1 MEIDLGYGGGSSN
14 NEPVEPIDPI
24 NGGQKVD
31 ANGNPITNM
40 NEPVPPSDPVPPTDP
55 KDPKDPN
62 DPNDPKDPKDPAD
75 PKDNEIELKEGYT
88 LTVEDK
94 TYTVDKDGNLVDE
107 QGNVFK
113 KAEEV
118 KDWLKEFSVDETKDD
133 EINLDNIQ
141 KALDYEVT
149 DEEGNPITYE
159 NNIEGVKAYI
169 NDVIETSKLEHYETA
184 INTLYQKYPILQEVL
199 NYYIANG
206 NSLEGFTETPDRS
219 NITIDDTNE
228 EQQIEIIKTL
238 WKEQGIKGDVTQY
251 INYLKNAS
259 ILTSTAKEALDT
271 LKSIDAENKKA
282 YEEEAERRKQESYE
296 AEVEHWTNIKN
307 IIDSKEIAGYKI
319 PDSITISRNGQKI
332 SVTPNDFFNY
342 IYRVDNENKSAY
354 QRDLEAEEP
363 NKRLNDEILRAYLKF
378 TGGSYTDLV
387 NMAINQEKV
396 NNLKLKAKQNANS
409 KSIKINRT
417 TNTKQTKDIDLGYN

>member
-1 MEIDLGYGGGSSN
+1 MEIDLGYEGITPNEESAEEKTPIN
-14 NEPVEPIDPI
+14 NEP
-24 NGGQKVD
+24 KVD
-31 ANGNPITNM
+31 ENGNPIQDVNQDQPNN
-40 NEPVPPSDPVPPTDP
+40 NEENPNEENPNE
-55 KDPKDPN
+55 KDKENPN
-62 DPNDPKDPKDPAD
+62 EEDIKL
-75 PKDNEIELKEGYT
+75 EEGNT
-88 LTVEDK
+88 VTVEDK
-94 TYTVDKDGNLVDE
+94 TYTVDKDGNLVDDK
-107 QGNVFK
+107 GNIFK

-363 NKRLNDEILRAYLKF
+363 SKRLNDEILRAYLKF
-378 TGGSYTDLV
+378 TGGSYADLV

>member
-1 MEIDLGYGGGSSN
+1 MEIDLGYEEITPNEEPAEEKTPIN
-14 NEPVEPIDPI
+14 NEP
-24 NGGQKVD
+24 KVD
-31 ANGNPITNM
+31 ENGNPIQDVNQNQPNN
-40 NEPVPPSDPVPPTDP
+40 NEEN
-55 KDPKDPN
+55 PN
-62 DPNDPKDPKDPAD
+62 KENPNEEDKENP
-75 PKDNEIELKEGYT
+75 NEEDIKLEEGNT
-88 LTVEDK
+88 VTVEDK
-94 TYTVDKDGNLVDE
+94 TYTVDKDGNLVDDK
-107 QGNVFK
+107 GNIFK

-149 DEEGNPITYE
+149 DEDGNPITYE

-206 NSLEGFTETPDRS
+206 NSLEGFTETPDRN

-319 PDSITISRNGQKI
+319 PDSITISKNGQKI

-354 QRDLEAEEP
+354 QKDLEAEEP
-363 NKRLNDEILRAYLKF
+363 SKRLNDEILRAYLKF
-378 TGGSYTDLV
+378 TGGSYADLV

>member
-1 MEIDLGYGGGSSN
+1 MEIDLGYEEITPNKESSEEKTSIN
-14 NEPVEPIDPI
+14 NEP
-24 NGGQKVD
+24 KVD
-31 ANGNPITNM
+31 ENGNPIQDVNQNQPNN
-40 NEPVPPSDPVPPTDP
+40 NEENPNEENPNE
-55 KDPKDPN
+55 KDKENPN
-62 DPNDPKDPKDPAD
+62 EEDIKL
-75 PKDNEIELKEGYT
+75 EEGNT
-88 LTVEDK
+88 VTVEDK
-94 TYTVDKDGNLVDE
+94 TYTVDKDGNLVDDK
-107 QGNVFK
+107 GNIFK

-363 NKRLNDEILRAYLKF
+363 SKRLNDEILRAYLKF
-378 TGGSYTDLV
+378 TGGSYADLV

>member
-1 MEIDLGYGGGSSN
+1 MEIDLGYDGITPNEESAEEKTPIN
-14 NEPVEPIDPI
+14 NEP
-24 NGGQKVD
+24 KVD
-31 ANGNPITNM
+31 ENGNPIQDVNQNQPNNNEENTNEENP
-40 NEPVPPSDPVPPTDP
+40 NE
-55 KDPKDPN
+55 KDKENPN
-62 DPNDPKDPKDPAD
+62 EEDIKL
-75 PKDNEIELKEGYT
+75 EEGNT
-88 LTVEDK
+88 VTVEDK
-94 TYTVDKDGNLVDE
+94 TYTVDKDGNLVDDK
-107 QGNVFK
+107 GNIFK

-133 EINLDNIQ
+133 EINLDNIR

-363 NKRLNDEILRAYLKF
+363 SKRLNDEILRAYLKF
-378 TGGSYTDLV
+378 TGGSYADLV

>member
-1 MEIDLGYGGGSSN
+1 MEIDLGYDGITPNEESAEEKTPIN
-14 NEPVEPIDPI
+14 NEP
-24 NGGQKVD
+24 KVD
-31 ANGNPITNM
+31 ENGNPIQDVNQDQSNN
-40 NEPVPPSDPVPPTDP
+40 NEENPNEENPNE
-55 KDPKDPN
+55 KDKENPN
-62 DPNDPKDPKDPAD
+62 EEDINL
-75 PKDNEIELKEGYT
+75 EEGNT
-88 LTVEDK
+88 VTVEDK
-94 TYTVDKDGNLVDE
+94 TYTVDKDGNLVDDK
-107 QGNVFK
+107 GNIFK

-363 NKRLNDEILRAYLKF
+363 SKRLNDEILRAYLKF
-378 TGGSYTDLV
+378 TGGSYADLV

>member
-1 MEIDLGYGGGSSN
+1 MEIDLGYDGITPNEESAEEKTPIN
-14 NEPVEPIDPI
+14 NEP
-24 NGGQKVD
+24 KVD
-31 ANGNPITNM
+31 ENGNPIQDVNQDQPNN
-40 NEPVPPSDPVPPTDP
+40 NEENPNEENPNE
-55 KDPKDPN
+55 KDKENPN
-62 DPNDPKDPKDPAD
+62 EEDIKL
-75 PKDNEIELKEGYT
+75 EEGNT
-88 LTVEDK
+88 VTVEDK
-94 TYTVDKDGNLVDE
+94 TYTVDKDGNLVDDK
-107 QGNVFK
+107 GNIFK

-149 DEEGNPITYE
+149 DEDGNPITYE

-319 PDSITISRNGQKI
+319 PDSITISKNGQKI

-363 NKRLNDEILRAYLKF
+363 SKRLNDEILRAYLKF
-378 TGGSYTDLV
+378 TGGSYADLV

>member
-1 MEIDLGYGGGSSN
+1 MEIDLGYDGITPNEEPAEEKTPIN
-14 NEPVEPIDPI
+14 NEP
-24 NGGQKVD
+24 KVD
-31 ANGNPITNM
+31 ENGNPIQDVNQNQPNN
-40 NEPVPPSDPVPPTDP
+40 NEENPNEENPDE
-55 KDPKDPN
+55 KDKEKPN
-62 DPNDPKDPKDPAD
+62 EEDINL
-75 PKDNEIELKEGYT
+75 EEGNT
-88 LTVEDK
+88 VTVEDK
-94 TYTVDKDGNLVDE
+94 TYTVDKDGNLIDNK
-107 QGNVFK
+107 GNIFK

-363 NKRLNDEILRAYLKF
+363 SKRLNDEILRAYLKF
-378 TGGSYTDLV
+378 TGGSYADLV

>member
-1 MEIDLGYGGGSSN
+1 MEIDLGYNEITPNEESAEEKTPIN
-14 NEPVEPIDPI
+14 NEP
-24 NGGQKVD
+24 KVD
-31 ANGNPITNM
+31 ENGNPIQDVNQNQPNN
-40 NEPVPPSDPVPPTDP
+40 NEEN
-55 KDPKDPN
+55 PN
-62 DPNDPKDPKDPAD
+62 EENPNEENKENP
-75 PKDNEIELKEGYT
+75 NEEDIKLEEGNT
-88 LTVEDK
+88 VTVEDK
-94 TYTVDKDGNLVDE
+94 TYTVDKDGNLVDDK
-107 QGNVFK
+107 GNIFK

-149 DEEGNPITYE
+149 DEDGNPITYE

-169 NDVIETSKLEHYETA
+169 SDVIETSKLEHYETA

-363 NKRLNDEILRAYLKF
+363 SKRLNDEILRAYLKF
-378 TGGSYTDLV
+378 TGGSYADLV

>member
-1 MEIDLGYGGGSSN
+1 MEIDLGYDGITPNEESAEEKTPIN
-14 NEPVEPIDPI
+14 NEP
-24 NGGQKVD
+24 KVD
-31 ANGNPITNM
+31 ENGNPIQDVNQNQPNN
-40 NEPVPPSDPVPPTDP
+40 NEEN
-55 KDPKDPN
+55 PN
-62 DPNDPKDPKDPAD
+62 EENPNEEDIKL
-75 PKDNEIELKEGYT
+75 EEGNT
-88 LTVEDK
+88 VTVEDK
-94 TYTVDKDGNLVDE
+94 TYTVDKDGNLVDDK
-107 QGNVFK
+107 GNIFK

-149 DEEGNPITYE
+149 DEDGNPITYE

-363 NKRLNDEILRAYLKF
+363 SKRLNDEILRAYLKF
-378 TGGSYTDLV
+378 TGGSYADLV

>member
-1 MEIDLGYGGGSSN
+1 MEIDLGYDGITPNEETAEEKTPIN
-14 NEPVEPIDPI
+14 NEP
-24 NGGQKVD
+24 KVD
-31 ANGNPITNM
+31 ENGNPIQDVNQDQPNNSEENP
-40 NEPVPPSDPVPPTDP
+40 NEEN
-55 KDPKDPN
+55 PN
-62 DPNDPKDPKDPAD
+62 EEDKENPNEEDI
-75 PKDNEIELKEGYT
+75 NLEEGNT
-88 LTVEDK
+88 VTVEDK
-94 TYTVDKDGNLVDE
+94 TYTVDKDGNLVDDK
-107 QGNVFK
+107 GNIFK

-363 NKRLNDEILRAYLKF
+363 SKRLNDEILRAYLKF
-378 TGGSYTDLV
+378 TGGSYADLV

>member
-1 MEIDLGYGGGSSN
+1 MEIDLGYNEITPNEESAEEKTPIN
-14 NEPVEPIDPI
+14 NEP
-24 NGGQKVD
+24 KVD
-31 ANGNPITNM
+31 ENGNPIQDVNQNQPNN
-40 NEPVPPSDPVPPTDP
+40 NEEN
-55 KDPKDPN
+55 PN
-62 DPNDPKDPKDPAD
+62 EENPNEENKENP
-75 PKDNEIELKEGYT
+75 NEEDIKLEEGNT
-88 LTVEDK
+88 VTVEDK
-94 TYTVDKDGNLVDE
+94 TYTVDKDGNLVDDK
-107 QGNVFK
+107 GNIFK

-363 NKRLNDEILRAYLKF
+363 SKRLNDEILRAYLKF
-378 TGGSYTDLV
+378 TGGSYADLV

>member
-1 MEIDLGYGGGSSN
+1 MEIDLGYNGITPNEESAEEKTPIN
-14 NEPVEPIDPI
+14 NEP
-24 NGGQKVD
+24 KVD
-31 ANGNPITNM
+31 ENGNPIQDVNQDQPNN
-40 NEPVPPSDPVPPTDP
+40 NEENPNEENPNE
-55 KDPKDPN
+55 KDKENPN
-62 DPNDPKDPKDPAD
+62 EEDINL
-75 PKDNEIELKEGYT
+75 EEGNT
-88 LTVEDK
+88 VTVEDK
-94 TYTVDKDGNLVDE
+94 TYTVDKDGNLVDDK
-107 QGNVFK
+107 GNIFK

-149 DEEGNPITYE
+149 DEDGNPITYE

-363 NKRLNDEILRAYLKF
+363 SKRLNDEILRAYLKF
-378 TGGSYTDLV
+378 TGGSYADLV

>member
-1 MEIDLGYGGGSSN
+1 MEIDLGYDGITPNEESAEEKTPIN
-14 NEPVEPIDPI
+14 NEP
-24 NGGQKVD
+24 KVD
-31 ANGNPITNM
+31 ENGNPIQDVNQNQSNNNEENTNEENT
-40 NEPVPPSDPVPPTDP
+40 NEEN
-55 KDPKDPN
+55 KENPN
-62 DPNDPKDPKDPAD
+62 EEDIKL
-75 PKDNEIELKEGYT
+75 EEGNT
-88 LTVEDK
+88 VTVEDK
-94 TYTVDKDGNLVDE
+94 TYTVDKDGNLVDDK
-107 QGNVFK
+107 GNIFK

-149 DEEGNPITYE
+149 DEDGNPITYE

-363 NKRLNDEILRAYLKF
+363 SKRLNDEILRAYLKF
-378 TGGSYTDLV
+378 TGGSYADLV

>member
-1 MEIDLGYGGGSSN
+1 MEIDLGYDGITSNEESAEEKTPIN
-14 NEPVEPIDPI
+14 NEP
-24 NGGQKVD
+24 KVD
-31 ANGNPITNM
+31 ENGNPIQDVNQNQLNN
-40 NEPVPPSDPVPPTDP
+40 NEENPNEENPDE
-55 KDPKDPN
+55 KDKEN
-62 DPNDPKDPKDPAD
+62 S
-75 PKDNEIELKEGYT
+75 NEEDIKLEEGNT
-88 LTVEDK
+88 VTVEDK
-94 TYTVDKDGNLVDE
+94 TYTVDKDGNLVDDK
-107 QGNVFK
+107 GNIFK

-149 DEEGNPITYE
+149 DEDGNPITYE

-363 NKRLNDEILRAYLKF
+363 SKRLNDEILRAYLKF
-378 TGGSYTDLV
+378 TGGSYADLV

>member
-1 MEIDLGYGGGSSN
+1 MEIDLGYEEITPNEESTEEKTPIN
-14 NEPVEPIDPI
+14 NEP
-24 NGGQKVD
+24 KVD
-31 ANGNPITNM
+31 ENGNPIQDVNQDQPNN
-40 NEPVPPSDPVPPTDP
+40 NEENPNEENPNE
-55 KDPKDPN
+55 KDKENPN
-62 DPNDPKDPKDPAD
+62 EEDIKL
-75 PKDNEIELKEGYT
+75 EEGNT
-88 LTVEDK
+88 VTVEDK
-94 TYTVDKDGNLVDE
+94 TYTVDKDGNLVDDK
-107 QGNVFK
+107 GNIFK

-319 PDSITISRNGQKI
+319 PNSITISRNGQKI

-363 NKRLNDEILRAYLKF
+363 SKRLNDEILRAYLKF
-378 TGGSYTDLV
+378 TGGSYADLV

>member
-1 MEIDLGYGGGSSN
+1 MEIDLGYDGITPNEESAEEKTPIN
-14 NEPVEPIDPI
+14 NEP
-24 NGGQKVD
+24 KVD
-31 ANGNPITNM
+31 ENGNPIQDVNQDQPNNNEENTNEENL
-40 NEPVPPSDPVPPTDP
+40 NE
-55 KDPKDPN
+55 KDKENPN
-62 DPNDPKDPKDPAD
+62 EEDIKL
-75 PKDNEIELKEGYT
+75 EEGNT
-88 LTVEDK
+88 VTVEDK
-94 TYTVDKDGNLVDE
+94 TYTVDKDGNLVDDK
-107 QGNVFK
+107 GNIFK

-149 DEEGNPITYE
+149 DEDGNPITYE

-363 NKRLNDEILRAYLKF
+363 SKRLNDEILRAYLKF
-378 TGGSYTDLV
+378 TGGSYADLV

>member
-1 MEIDLGYGGGSSN
+1 MEIDLGYDGITPNEESAEEKTPIN
-14 NEPVEPIDPI
+14 NEP
-24 NGGQKVD
+24 KVD
-31 ANGNPITNM
+31 ENGNPIQDVNQNQPNN
-40 NEPVPPSDPVPPTDP
+40 NEE
-55 KDPKDPN
+55 DPN
-62 DPNDPKDPKDPAD
+62 EENSNEKDKENPNEE
-75 PKDNEIELKEGYT
+75 NINLEEGNT
-88 LTVEDK
+88 VTVEDK
-94 TYTVDKDGNLVDE
+94 TYTVDKDGNLVDDK
-107 QGNVFK
+107 GNIFK

-141 KALDYEVT
+141 KALDYEIT
-149 DEEGNPITYE
+149 DEDGNPITYE

-363 NKRLNDEILRAYLKF
+363 SKRLNDEILRAYLKF
-378 TGGSYTDLV
+378 TGGSYADLV

-417 TNTKQTKDIDLGYN
+417 TNTKQIKDIDLGYN

>member
-1 MEIDLGYGGGSSN
+1 MEIDLGYDGITPNEESAEEKTPIN
-14 NEPVEPIDPI
+14 NEP
-24 NGGQKVD
+24 KVD
-31 ANGNPITNM
+31 ENGNPIQDVNQNQPNNNEENTNEENP
-40 NEPVPPSDPVPPTDP
+40 NE
-55 KDPKDPN
+55 KDKENPN
-62 DPNDPKDPKDPAD
+62 EEDIKL
-75 PKDNEIELKEGYT
+75 EEGNT
-88 LTVEDK
+88 VTVEDK
-94 TYTVDKDGNLVDE
+94 TYTVDKDGNLVDDK
-107 QGNVFK
+107 GNIFK

-149 DEEGNPITYE
+149 DEDGNPITYE
-159 NNIEGVKAYI
+159 NNIDGVKAYI

-319 PDSITISRNGQKI
+319 PDSITISKNGQKI

-363 NKRLNDEILRAYLKF
+363 SKRLNDEILRAYLKF
-378 TGGSYTDLV
+378 TGGSYADLV

>member
-1 MEIDLGYGGGSSN
+1 MEIDLGYEEITPNKESSEEKTSIN
-14 NEPVEPIDPI
+14 NEP
-24 NGGQKVD
+24 KVD
-31 ANGNPITNM
+31 ENGNPIQDVNQNQPNN
-40 NEPVPPSDPVPPTDP
+40 NEENPNEENSNE
-55 KDPKDPN
+55 KDKENPN
-62 DPNDPKDPKDPAD
+62 EEDINL
-75 PKDNEIELKEGYT
+75 EEGNT
-88 LTVEDK
+88 VTVEDK
-94 TYTVDKDGNLVDE
+94 TYTVDKDGNLVDDK
-107 QGNVFK
+107 GNIFK

-363 NKRLNDEILRAYLKF
+363 SKRLNDEILRAYLKF
-378 TGGSYTDLV
+378 TGGSYADLV

>member
-1 MEIDLGYGGGSSN
+1 MEIDLGYDGITPNEESAEEKTPIN
-14 NEPVEPIDPI
+14 NEP
-24 NGGQKVD
+24 KVD
-31 ANGNPITNM
+31 ENGNPIQDVNQNQPNNNEENTNEENT
-40 NEPVPPSDPVPPTDP
+40 NEENTNE
-55 KDPKDPN
+55 KDKENPN
-62 DPNDPKDPKDPAD
+62 EEDINL
-75 PKDNEIELKEGYT
+75 EEGNT
-88 LTVEDK
+88 VTVEDK
-94 TYTVDKDGNLVDE
+94 TYTVDKDGNLVDDK
-107 QGNVFK
+107 GNIFK

-363 NKRLNDEILRAYLKF
+363 SKRLNDEILRAYLKF
-378 TGGSYTDLV
+378 TGGSYADLV

>member
-1 MEIDLGYGGGSSN
+1 MEIDLGYEEITPNEESTEEKTPIN
-14 NEPVEPIDPI
+14 NEP
-24 NGGQKVD
+24 KVD
-31 ANGNPITNM
+31 ENGNPIQDVNQNQPNNNEENPNEENTNEENKENP
-40 NEPVPPSDPVPPTDP
+40 NEEDI
-55 KDPKDPN
+55 KL
-62 DPNDPKDPKDPAD
+62 
-75 PKDNEIELKEGYT
+75 EEGNT
-88 LTVEDK
+88 VTVEDK
-94 TYTVDKDGNLVDE
+94 TYTVDKDGNLVDDK
-107 QGNVFK
+107 GNIFK

-307 IIDSKEIAGYKI
+307 IIDSKQIAGYKI

-363 NKRLNDEILRAYLKF
+363 SKRLNDEILRAYLKF
-378 TGGSYTDLV
+378 TGGSYADLV

>member
-1 MEIDLGYGGGSSN
+1 MEIDLGYDGITPNEESAEEKTPIN
-14 NEPVEPIDPI
+14 NEP
-24 NGGQKVD
+24 KVD
-31 ANGNPITNM
+31 ENGNPIQDVNQNQPNNNEENTNEENP
-40 NEPVPPSDPVPPTDP
+40 NE
-55 KDPKDPN
+55 KDKENPN
-62 DPNDPKDPKDPAD
+62 EEDINL
-75 PKDNEIELKEGYT
+75 EEGNT
-88 LTVEDK
+88 VTVEDK
-94 TYTVDKDGNLVDE
+94 TYTVDKDGNLVDDK
-107 QGNVFK
+107 GNIFK

-149 DEEGNPITYE
+149 DEDGNPITYE

-363 NKRLNDEILRAYLKF
+363 SKRLNDEILRAYLKF
-378 TGGSYTDLV
+378 TGGSYADLV

>member
-1 MEIDLGYGGGSSN
+1 MEIDLGYDEITPNEESAEEKTPIN
-14 NEPVEPIDPI
+14 NEP
-24 NGGQKVD
+24 KVD
-31 ANGNPITNM
+31 ENGNPIQDVNQDQPDN
-40 NEPVPPSDPVPPTDP
+40 NEENPNEENPNE
-55 KDPKDPN
+55 KDKENPN
-62 DPNDPKDPKDPAD
+62 EEDIKL
-75 PKDNEIELKEGYT
+75 EEGNT
-88 LTVEDK
+88 VTVEDK
-94 TYTVDKDGNLVDE
+94 TYTVDKDGNLVDDK
-107 QGNVFK
+107 GNIFK

-149 DEEGNPITYE
+149 DEDGNPITYE

-363 NKRLNDEILRAYLKF
+363 SKRLNDEILRAYLKF
-378 TGGSYTDLV
+378 TGGSYADLV

>member
-1 MEIDLGYGGGSSN
+1 MEIDLGYEEITPNEEPAEEKTPIN
-14 NEPVEPIDPI
+14 NEP
-24 NGGQKVD
+24 KVD
-31 ANGNPITNM
+31 ENGNPIQDVNQDQHNNDEENL
-40 NEPVPPSDPVPPTDP
+40 NEEESNEEN
-55 KDPKDPN
+55 KENPN
-62 DPNDPKDPKDPAD
+62 EEDIKL
-75 PKDNEIELKEGYT
+75 EEGNT
-88 LTVEDK
+88 VTVEDK
-94 TYTVDKDGNLVDE
+94 TYTVDKDGNLVDDK
-107 QGNVFK
+107 GNIFK

-363 NKRLNDEILRAYLKF
+363 SKRLNDEILRAYLKF
-378 TGGSYTDLV
+378 TGGSYADLV

>member
-1 MEIDLGYGGGSSN
+1 MEIDLGYEEITSNEKTAEEKTPIN
-14 NEPVEPIDPI
+14 NEP
-24 NGGQKVD
+24 KVD
-31 ANGNPITNM
+31 ENGNPIQDVNQDQPNN
-40 NEPVPPSDPVPPTDP
+40 NEE
-55 KDPKDPN
+55 KPN
-62 DPNDPKDPKDPAD
+62 EENPNEENKENP
-75 PKDNEIELKEGYT
+75 NEEDIKLEEGNT
-88 LTVEDK
+88 VTVEDK
-94 TYTVDKDGNLVDE
+94 TYTVDKDGNLVDDK
-107 QGNVFK
+107 GNIFK

-149 DEEGNPITYE
+149 DEDGNPITYE

-363 NKRLNDEILRAYLKF
+363 SKRLNDEILRAYLKF
-378 TGGSYTDLV
+378 TGGSYADLV

>member
-1 MEIDLGYGGGSSN
+1 MEIDLGYDGITPNEESAEEKTPIN
-14 NEPVEPIDPI
+14 NEP
-24 NGGQKVD
+24 KVD
-31 ANGNPITNM
+31 ENGNPIQDVNQNQPNN
-40 NEPVPPSDPVPPTDP
+40 NEENS
-55 KDPKDPN
+55 
-62 DPNDPKDPKDPAD
+62 
-75 PKDNEIELKEGYT
+75 NEEDIKLEEGNT
-88 LTVEDK
+88 VTVEDK
-94 TYTVDKDGNLVDE
+94 TYTVDKDGNLVDDK
-107 QGNVFK
+107 GNIFK

-149 DEEGNPITYE
+149 DEDGNPITYE

-363 NKRLNDEILRAYLKF
+363 SKRLNDEILRAYLKF
-378 TGGSYTDLV
+378 TGGSYADLV

>member
-1 MEIDLGYGGGSSN
+1 MEIDLGYDGITPNEESAEEKTPIN
-14 NEPVEPIDPI
+14 NEP
-24 NGGQKVD
+24 KVD
-31 ANGNPITNM
+31 ENGNPIQDVNQDQPNNDKENP
-40 NEPVPPSDPVPPTDP
+40 NEENPNE
-55 KDPKDPN
+55 KDKENPN
-62 DPNDPKDPKDPAD
+62 EEDIKL
-75 PKDNEIELKEGYT
+75 EEGNT
-88 LTVEDK
+88 VTVEDK
-94 TYTVDKDGNLVDE
+94 TYTVDKDGNLVDDK
-107 QGNVFK
+107 GNIFK

-363 NKRLNDEILRAYLKF
+363 SKRLNDEILRAYLKF
-378 TGGSYTDLV
+378 TGGSYADLV

>member
-1 MEIDLGYGGGSSN
+1 MEIDLGYDGITSNEESAEEKTPIN
-14 NEPVEPIDPI
+14 NEP
-24 NGGQKVD
+24 KVD
-31 ANGNPITNM
+31 ENGNPIQDVNQNQPNNNEEDTNEENP
-40 NEPVPPSDPVPPTDP
+40 NE
-55 KDPKDPN
+55 KDKENPN
-62 DPNDPKDPKDPAD
+62 EEDINL
-75 PKDNEIELKEGYT
+75 EEGNT
-88 LTVEDK
+88 VTVEDK
-94 TYTVDKDGNLVDE
+94 TYTVDKDGNLIDDK
-107 QGNVFK
+107 GNIFK

-149 DEEGNPITYE
+149 DEDGNPITYE

-169 NDVIETSKLEHYETA
+169 SDVIETSKLEHYETA

-363 NKRLNDEILRAYLKF
+363 SKRLNDEILRAYLKF
-378 TGGSYTDLV
+378 TGGSYADLV

>member
-1 MEIDLGYGGGSSN
+1 MEIDLGYDGITPNEESAEEKTPIN
-14 NEPVEPIDPI
+14 NEP
-24 NGGQKVD
+24 KVD
-31 ANGNPITNM
+31 ENGNPIQDVNQDQPNN
-40 NEPVPPSDPVPPTDP
+40 NEENPNEENPNE
-55 KDPKDPN
+55 KDKENPN
-62 DPNDPKDPKDPAD
+62 EEDIKL
-75 PKDNEIELKEGYT
+75 EEGNT
-88 LTVEDK
+88 VTVEDK
-94 TYTVDKDGNLVDE
+94 TYTVDKDGNLVDDK
-107 QGNVFK
+107 GNIFK

-363 NKRLNDEILRAYLKF
+363 SKRLNDEILRAYLKF
-378 TGGSYTDLV
+378 TGGSYADLV

>member
-1 MEIDLGYGGGSSN
+1 MEIDLGYDGITPNEESAEEKTPIN
-14 NEPVEPIDPI
+14 NEP
-24 NGGQKVD
+24 KVD
-31 ANGNPITNM
+31 ENGNPIQDVNQDQPNN
-40 NEPVPPSDPVPPTDP
+40 NEENPNEENSNE
-55 KDPKDPN
+55 KDKENPN
-62 DPNDPKDPKDPAD
+62 EEDINL
-75 PKDNEIELKEGYT
+75 EEGNT
-88 LTVEDK
+88 VTVEDK
-94 TYTVDKDGNLVDE
+94 TYTVDKDGNLVDDK
-107 QGNVFK
+107 GNIFK

-149 DEEGNPITYE
+149 DEDGNPITYE

-363 NKRLNDEILRAYLKF
+363 SKRLNDEILRAYLKF
-378 TGGSYTDLV
+378 TGGSYADLV

>member
-1 MEIDLGYGGGSSN
+1 MEIDLGYNEITPNEESAEEKTPIN
-14 NEPVEPIDPI
+14 NEP
-24 NGGQKVD
+24 KVD
-31 ANGNPITNM
+31 ENGNPIQDVNQNQLNN
-40 NEPVPPSDPVPPTDP
+40 NEENPNEENPNE
-55 KDPKDPN
+55 KDKENPN
-62 DPNDPKDPKDPAD
+62 EEDIKL
-75 PKDNEIELKEGYT
+75 EEGNT
-88 LTVEDK
+88 VTVEDK
-94 TYTVDKDGNLVDE
+94 TYTVDKDGNLVDDK
-107 QGNVFK
+107 GNIFK

-363 NKRLNDEILRAYLKF
+363 SKRLNDEILRAYLKF
-378 TGGSYTDLV
+378 TGGSYADLV

>member
-1 MEIDLGYGGGSSN
+1 MEIDLGYEEITPNEESTEEKTPIN
-14 NEPVEPIDPI
+14 NEP
-24 NGGQKVD
+24 KVD
-31 ANGNPITNM
+31 ENGNPIQDVNQNQLNNDEENP
-40 NEPVPPSDPVPPTDP
+40 NEENPDE
-55 KDPKDPN
+55 KDKENPN
-62 DPNDPKDPKDPAD
+62 EEDIKL
-75 PKDNEIELKEGYT
+75 EEGNT
-88 LTVEDK
+88 VTVEDK
-94 TYTVDKDGNLVDE
+94 TYTVDKDGNLVDDK
-107 QGNVFK
+107 GNIFK

-149 DEEGNPITYE
+149 DEDGNPITYE

-206 NSLEGFTETPDRS
+206 NSLDGFTETPDRS

-363 NKRLNDEILRAYLKF
+363 SKRLNDEILRAYLKF
-378 TGGSYTDLV
+378 TGGSYADLV

>member
-1 MEIDLGYGGGSSN
+1 MEIDLGYDGGSSN
-14 NEPVEPIDPI
+14 NEPVEPIEPI
-24 NGGQKVD
+24 NGGQQFD
-31 ANGNPITNM
+31 ENGNPITNV
-40 NEPVPPSDPVPPTDP
+40 NEPVPPTDP

-62 DPNDPKDPKDPAD
+62 DSNNPNNPNDPKDPKD
-75 PKDNEIELKEGYT
+75 NEVELKEGYT

-118 KDWLKEFSVDETKDD
+118 KDWLKEFSVEDD
-133 EINLDNIQ
+133 NTEIDLAKIQ
-141 KALDYEVT
+141 EALDYEVT
-149 DEEGNPITYE
+149 DEDGNAIEYE
-159 NNIEGVKAYI
+159 NNIEGIKAYI

-184 INTLYQKYPILQEVL
+184 VNTLYQKYPILKEVL
-199 NYYIANG
+199 DYYVANG

-219 NITIDDTNE
+219 NIQIDDNNE

-238 WKEQGIKGDVTQY
+238 WKEQGIKGDVQQY

-259 ILTSTAKEALDT
+259 ILTSTAKDALKT
-271 LKSIDAENKKA
+271 LQEMDKENKKA
-282 YEEEAERRKQESYE
+282 FEAEAERRQQEDYE
-296 AEVEHWTNIKN
+296 REVQHWTNIKN

-319 PDSITISRNGQKI
+319 PDNITISRNGQKV

-342 IYRVDNENKSAY
+342 LYRVDNENKSMY
-354 QRDLEAEEP
+354 QRDLEAEDP
-363 NKRLNDEILRAYLKF
+363 KDSLNDAILRAYLKF
-378 TGGSYTDLV
+378 TGGSYADLV

-396 NNLKLKAKQNANS
+396 NKLKLKAKQTGS
-409 KSIKINRT
+409 KSIKVT
-417 TNTKQTKDIDLGYN
+417 KPVNTKPNGNIDLGYN

>member
-1 MEIDLGYGGGSSN
+1 MEIDLGYDGITPNEESAEEKTPIN
-14 NEPVEPIDPI
+14 NEP
-24 NGGQKVD
+24 KVD
-31 ANGNPITNM
+31 ENGNPIQDVNQNQPNN
-40 NEPVPPSDPVPPTDP
+40 NEENPNEENSNE
-55 KDPKDPN
+55 KDKENPN
-62 DPNDPKDPKDPAD
+62 EEDINL
-75 PKDNEIELKEGYT
+75 EEGNT
-88 LTVEDK
+88 VTVEDK
-94 TYTVDKDGNLVDE
+94 TYTVDKDGNLVDDK
-107 QGNVFK
+107 GNIFK

-149 DEEGNPITYE
+149 DEDGNPITYE

-363 NKRLNDEILRAYLKF
+363 SKRLNDEILRAYLKF
-378 TGGSYTDLV
+378 TGGSYADLV

>member
-1 MEIDLGYGGGSSN
+1 MEIDLGYDGITPNEESAEEKTPIN
-14 NEPVEPIDPI
+14 NEP
-24 NGGQKVD
+24 KVD
-31 ANGNPITNM
+31 ENGNPIQDVNQNQPNNDEENP
-40 NEPVPPSDPVPPTDP
+40 NEEN
-55 KDPKDPN
+55 PN
-62 DPNDPKDPKDPAD
+62 EEDKENPNEEDI
-75 PKDNEIELKEGYT
+75 NLEEGNT
-88 LTVEDK
+88 VTVEDK
-94 TYTVDKDGNLVDE
+94 TYTVDKDGNLVDDK
-107 QGNVFK
+107 GNIFK

-363 NKRLNDEILRAYLKF
+363 SKRLNDEILRAYLKF
-378 TGGSYTDLV
+378 TGGSYADLV

>member
-1 MEIDLGYGGGSSN
+1 MEIDLGYDGITPNEESAEEKTPIN
-14 NEPVEPIDPI
+14 NEP
-24 NGGQKVD
+24 KVD
-31 ANGNPITNM
+31 ENGNPIQDVNQNQPNNNEENTNKENT
-40 NEPVPPSDPVPPTDP
+40 NEEN
-55 KDPKDPN
+55 KENPN
-62 DPNDPKDPKDPAD
+62 EEDIKL
-75 PKDNEIELKEGYT
+75 EEGNT
-88 LTVEDK
+88 VTVEDK
-94 TYTVDKDGNLVDE
+94 TYTVDKDGNLVDDK
-107 QGNVFK
+107 GNIFK

-363 NKRLNDEILRAYLKF
+363 SKRLNDEILRAYLKF
-378 TGGSYTDLV
+378 TGGSYADLV

>member
-1 MEIDLGYGGGSSN
+1 MEIDLGYDGITPNEESAEEKTPIN
-14 NEPVEPIDPI
+14 NEP
-24 NGGQKVD
+24 KVD
-31 ANGNPITNM
+31 ENGNPIQDVNQDQPNNDKENP
-40 NEPVPPSDPVPPTDP
+40 NE
-55 KDPKDPN
+55 KNPN
-62 DPNDPKDPKDPAD
+62 EEDKENPNEEDIKL
-75 PKDNEIELKEGYT
+75 EEGNT
-88 LTVEDK
+88 VTVEDK
-94 TYTVDKDGNLVDE
+94 TYTVDKDGNLVDDK
-107 QGNVFK
+107 GNIFK

-149 DEEGNPITYE
+149 DEDGNPITYE

-363 NKRLNDEILRAYLKF
+363 SKRLNDEILRAYLKF
-378 TGGSYTDLV
+378 TGGSYADLV

>member
-1 MEIDLGYGGGSSN
+1 MEIDLGYDGITPNEESAEEKTPIN
-14 NEPVEPIDPI
+14 NEP
-24 NGGQKVD
+24 KVD
-31 ANGNPITNM
+31 ENGNPIQDVNQDQPNNIEENTNEENP
-40 NEPVPPSDPVPPTDP
+40 NEED
-55 KDPKDPN
+55 KENPN
-62 DPNDPKDPKDPAD
+62 GEDINL
-75 PKDNEIELKEGYT
+75 EEGNT
-88 LTVEDK
+88 VTVEDK
-94 TYTVDKDGNLVDE
+94 TYTVDKDGNLVDDK
-107 QGNVFK
+107 GNIFK

-282 YEEEAERRKQESYE
+282 YEEEAERKKQESYE

-363 NKRLNDEILRAYLKF
+363 SKRLNDEILRAYLKF
-378 TGGSYTDLV
+378 TGGSYADLV